1 MRAKTKERT
10 HDADSTLG
18 MKIRVLRG
26 MKKVSSE
33 ALSLRIGVTY
43 EQMQQYEM
51 GRASMPFAK
60 VAETA
65 SALGVSIV
73 DLIPEQYRHIGDTFE
88 DLAAPADLSNRI
100 LSNMVETIGLMSE
113 KEQLALWL
121 MLPQVREKD
130 RE

>member
-1 MRAKTKERT
+1 MRANTKERT
-10 HDADSTLG
+10 HNADATLG

-26 MKKVSSE
+26 MRKVSSE

-51 GRASMPFAK
+51 GRVSMPFAK

-73 DLIPEQYRHIGDTFE
+73 DLIPEQYRHVGETFE
-88 DLAAPADLSNRI
+88 VQSKLANRI
-100 LSNMVETIGLMSE
+100 FSNMVETIGLMSE
-113 KEQLALWL
+113 KEQRALWL
-121 MLPQVREKD
+121 MLPQFMQKESK
-130 RE
+130 